1 MPNQKGVASPVFCRF
16 SLFARSALKE
26 RGRPAHMFQPSG
38 AGGLSLSE
46 NLRKKI
52 SAVRAFVFFPIHS
65 QILSGWPPSLPLM
78 SPFGLPSAGYSASAR
93 WHVFRFQISGFS
105 PALRFGGSAGGF
117 PAFAVKKSG
126 FRLSLSGFKSPS
138 SYTHALLRNPI
149 ELVQTIYRRIR
160 GGGRNYSEINPIQ
173 TP

>member
-1 MPNQKGVASPVFCRF
+1 
-16 SLFARSALKE
+16 
-26 RGRPAHMFQPSG
+26 
-38 AGGLSLSE
+38 
-46 NLRKKI
+46 
-52 SAVRAFVFFPIHS
+52 
-65 QILSGWPPSLPLM
+65 M

-126 FRLSLSGFKSPS
+126 FRLSLSGFKSPLLPIA
-138 SYTHALLRNPI
+138 HDLLRNPI

-160 GGGRNYSEINPIQ
+160 GGGRNY
-173 TP
+173 